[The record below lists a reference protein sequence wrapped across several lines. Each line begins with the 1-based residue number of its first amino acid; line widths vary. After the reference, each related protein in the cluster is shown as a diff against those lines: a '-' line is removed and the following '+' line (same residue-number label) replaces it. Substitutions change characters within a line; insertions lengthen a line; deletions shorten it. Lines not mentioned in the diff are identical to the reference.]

1 VLSNLYFMIE
11 RIQLHELT
19 KRTLEPRNF
28 IQVLM
33 GPRQVGKTTMA
44 SQMLKKV
51 NFPYIFE
58 SADAVSA
65 VNSRWIEQ
73 IWEMARLKMKVQ
85 SAKEFI
91 LVIDEVQKIPNW
103 SETVKYLWDSDTV
116 NEINIKVVLLGS
128 SRLLMNKG
136 LTESLAG
143 RFETMYLGHWSYGEM
158 AEAFHWNAN
167 QYAWF
172 GGYPGG
178 AELIEDE
185 DRWKNYINNS
195 LIETSVSKDIL
206 MLTRVDKPALM
217 KRLFEIGSQYSGQIL
232 SFTKIQGQLHDAGNT
247 TTLSHYLN
255 LLDTAG
261 LLGGIEKYAA
271 DIIRKRSS
279 SPKFQVH
286 NNALLSAQ
294 KNEYFAEIT
303 QKPTEWGRIIESA
316 LGAHL
321 INHSISQN
329 YSVYYW
335 RERNYEVDFILER
348 RGKLISIEVK
358 SNDSQN
364 NKGLEVF
371 NSMYKPDKFYLISN
385 KGLSWQEFLRINP
398 IDLF

>member
-1 VLSNLYFMIE
+1 MIE
-11 RIQLHELT
+11 RDQLQAFT
-19 KRTLEPRNF
+19 KRILEPRKF

-44 SQMLKKV
+44 VQMLKKIKC
-51 NFPYIFE
+51 PYIFE

-65 VNSRWIEQ
+65 INSAWIEQ
-73 IWEMARLKMKVQ
+73 KWETARLKMRVQ

-103 SETVKYLWDSDTV
+103 SETVKSLWDRDTL
-116 NEINIKVVLLGS
+116 NGTDIKLVLLGS
-128 SRLLMNKG
+128 SRLLLHKG

-143 RFETMYLGHWSYGEM
+143 RFETMYLGHWSFSEM
-158 AEAFHWNAN
+158 EKAFNWTPD

-178 AELIEDE
+178 AELTGDE

-206 MLTRVDKPALM
+206 MLTRVDKPALL
-217 KRLFEIGSQYSGQIL
+217 KRLFELGCHYSGQIL
-232 SFTKIQGQLHDAGNT
+232 SFTKIQGQLQDAGNT
-247 TTLSHYLN
+247 TTLSHYLS

-261 LLGGIEKYAA
+261 LLAGIEKYAA
-271 DIIRKRSS
+271 NVIRKRSS
-279 SPKFQVH
+279 SPRFQVH

-294 KNEYFAEIT
+294 KNENFEEIM
-303 QKPTEWGRIIESA
+303 QKPAEWGHIIESSV
-316 LGAHL
+316 GAHL
-321 INHSISQN
+321 INHTISQN

-335 RERNYEVDFILER
+335 RERNDEVDFVLER
-348 RGKLISIEVK
+348 RGKLIAVEVK

-364 NKGLEVF
+364 NRGLEVF
-371 NSMYKPDKFYLISN
+371 KNKFMPDKLYLVSN
-385 KGLSWQEFLRINP
+385 RGLSWQEFLRISP
-398 IDLF
+398 VELF

>member
-1 VLSNLYFMIE
+1 M
-11 RIQLHELT
+11 
-19 KRTLEPRNF
+19 
-28 IQVLM
+28 
-33 GPRQVGKTTMA
+33 
-44 SQMLKKV
+44 
-51 NFPYIFE
+51 FE
-58 SADAVSA
+58 SADAITA
-65 VNSRWIEQ
+65 INSGWIEQ
-73 IWEMARLKMKVQ
+73 IWETARLKMKVQ

-91 LVIDEVQKIPNW
+91 LVIDEIQKILNW
-103 SETVKYLWDSDTV
+103 SETVKHLWDRDTM
-116 NEINIKVVLLGS
+116 EETGIKLFLLGS
-128 SRLLMNKG
+128 SRLLMHKG

-158 AEAFHWNAN
+158 NEAFNWNAN

-178 AELIEDE
+178 AEIIDEE
-185 DRWKNYINNS
+185 DRWKSYINNS
-195 LIETSVSKDIL
+195 LIETSISKDIL

-217 KRLFEIGSQYSGQIL
+217 KRLFELGSQYSGQIL
-232 SFTKIQGQLHDAGNT
+232 SFTKILGQLQDAGNT

-261 LLGGIEKYAA
+261 LLAGIEKYAA

-286 NNALLSAQ
+286 NNALISAQ
-294 KNEYFAEIT
+294 RNEYFSEII

-316 LGAHL
+316 LGSHL

-335 RERNYEVDFILER
+335 RERNNEVDFIMER
-348 RGKLISIEVK
+348 RGKLVAIEVK

-371 NSMYKPDKFYLISN
+371 KNMFKPDKLYLISN
-385 KGLSWQEFLRINP
+385 KGLSWQEFLKINP
-398 IDLF
+398 ADLF

>member
-1 VLSNLYFMIE
+1 MIE
-11 RIQLHELT
+11 RDQLQSFT
-19 KRTLEPRNF
+19 KRILEPRKF

-44 SQMLKKV
+44 AQMLEKAKI
-51 NFPYIFE
+51 PYIFE

-65 VNSRWIEQ
+65 VNSAWIEQ
-73 IWEMARLKMKVQ
+73 KWETARLRMRVQ

-103 SETVKYLWDSDTV
+103 SEIVKSLWDSDTL
-116 NEINIKVVLLGS
+116 NGTDIKLVLLGS
-128 SRLLMNKG
+128 SRLLLHKG

-143 RFETMYLGHWSYGEM
+143 RFETMYLGHWSFLEM
-158 AEAFHWNAN
+158 EKAFNWNPD

-206 MLTRVDKPALM
+206 MLTRVDKPALL
-217 KRLFEIGSQYSGQIL
+217 KRLFELGCHYSGQIL
-232 SFTKIQGQLHDAGNT
+232 SFTKMQGQLQDAGNT
-247 TTLSHYLN
+247 TTLSHYLS

-261 LLGGIEKYAA
+261 LLAGIEKYAA
-271 DIIRKRSS
+271 NVIRKRSS
-279 SPKFQVH
+279 SPRFQVH

-294 KNEYFAEIT
+294 RNENFEEIV
-303 QKPTEWGRIIESA
+303 QKPAEWGRIIESSV
-316 LGAHL
+316 GAHL
-321 INHSISQN
+321 INHTIIQN

-335 RERNYEVDFILER
+335 RERNDEVDFVLER
-348 RGKLISIEVK
+348 RGKIIAVEVK

-364 NKGLEVF
+364 NRGLEVF
-371 NSMYKPDKFYLISN
+371 KNKFMPDKLYLVSN
-385 KGLSWQEFLRINP
+385 RGLSWQEFLRINP
-398 IDLF
+398 VELF